1 MRFWR
6 TFASAFTIICLLA
19 SLVAFMPQAT
29 LATEAGRTQSE
40 EESGS
45 SGVRGSDQS
54 SSSLSYNSTQGNQ
67 GDAEVQGQPGP
78 SAYTDDQ
85 VQQVD
90 SSLSYS
96 QGQDQQAID
105 DPQFSEPIPVE
116 EWYVDEHSDYKTTL
130 DPIPVT
136 SETHEIKNGVY
147 IVRESME
154 LEQTLWIGGKA
165 RLILA
170 DDVVLSVPKG
180 IRVRKD
186 ATLTLYA
193 QGDAAGSLLIRKGVK
208 RYLTDEQKKK
218 EEEEIARRREE
229 DPTYVA
235 PKPQLLFV
243 WPCLDVTAGDH
254 EPRPDDDEDP
264 KHAPR
269 HIDKPKLNDAFLCK
283 DYLVI
288 RPKVTHELEDKNGY
302 YACATCGQNFEDLEA
317 HVSLTAEQVQQIV
330 EAQAAADDVLIGE
343 ASTVTISFDPN
354 GGAGSMAPL
363 EVESGQSFEL
373 PECPFT
379 PPEGKVFSVWSL
391 GAPGSVASVP
401 TSTTVKA
408 WWVDAPSGK
417 GAGETQAQS
426 SQTTGS
432 QVQPSSQADD
442 AQDAS
447 VTQATNNTPSS
458 TSSSSGSQA
467 STSGSPTTGDRIAE
481 HFGALVLCLV
491 GGAAFIVLGKSW
503 R

>member
-1 MRFWR
+1 MRFGR
-6 TFASAFTIICLLA
+6 TFAVAFTIICLLA
-19 SLVAFMPQAT
+19 GLVAFMPQAT
-29 LATEAGRTQSE
+29 LATETGGTQTE

-54 SSSLSYNSTQGNQ
+54 SSSLSYSSTQGNQ
-67 GDAEVQGQPGP
+67 GDVEVQGQPGP
-78 SAYTDDQ
+78 FAYTDDQ

-96 QGQDQQAID
+96 QGQDQQIID
-105 DPQFSEPIPVE
+105 DAQFSEPIPVE
-116 EWYVDEHSDYKTTL
+116 EWYVDEHSDCKTTL
-130 DPIPVT
+130 DPISVT

-269 HIDKPKLNDAFLCK
+269 HIDKPKLNDALLRK

-317 HVSLTAEQVQQIV
+317 HVSLSSEQVQQIS
-330 EAQAAADDVLIGE
+330 EIQTATYGGLSSE
-343 ASTVTISFDPN
+343 ASSVIISFDPN
-354 GGAGSMAPL
+354 GGEGSMDPL
-363 EVESGQSFEL
+363 EVDSGQSFEL
-373 PECPFT
+373 PECTFT
-379 PPEGKVFSVWSL
+379 PPEGKVFSSWSL
-391 GAPGSVASVP
+391 GTPGSVVAVP

-408 WWVDAPSGK
+408 WWIDVPSEK
-417 GAGETQAQS
+417 GEDEKRAEDSQSTGAQAQS
-426 SQTTGS
+426 G
-432 QVQPSSQADD
+432 SQADGSQN
-442 AQDAS
+442 AAATFAS
-447 VTQATNNTPSS
+447 VNPTS
-458 TSSSSGSQA
+458 TSSSTH
-467 STSGSPTTGDRIAE
+467 TSSKSSPPTGDRSVRYSDTM
-481 HFGALVLCLV
+481 VLCLV
-491 GGAAFIVLGKSW
+491 SGAAFIALGKA
-503 R
+503 RR